1 MAHIDRCI
9 PGTTV
14 RIVTTGVP
22 RVSGKTGTIVE
33 VSRIQRRST
42 DPLIDRITVEV
53 EGHGDIVVA
62 PGDVDIVDGN

>member
-14 RIVTTGVP
+14 RIVKTGVS

-33 VSRIQRRST
+33 VSRIQRSKS
-42 DPLIDRITVEV
+42 DPLVDRITVDV
-53 EGHGDIVVA
+53 EGHGDIVVS
-62 PGDVDIVDGN
+62 PDDVDVVDGK

>member
-14 RIVTTGVP
+14 RIIKTGVP

-33 VSRIQRRST
+33 VSRIQRSRT
-42 DPLIDRITVEV
+42 DPLIDRITVDV
-53 EGHGDIVVA
+53 EGHGDIVVTPA
-62 PGDVDIVDGN
+62 DVDVVDGS

>member
-1 MAHIDRCI
+1 MAHIDRCV

-14 RIVTTGVP
+14 RILKSGVP

-33 VSRIQRRST
+33 VSRIQRRRS
-42 DPLIDRITVEV
+42 DPLVDRITVDV

-62 PGDVDIVDGN
+62 PDDVDIVDH

>member
-1 MAHIDRCI
+1 MAHVDRCI

-14 RIVTTGVP
+14 RIVKTGVP

-33 VSRIQRRST
+33 VSRIQRRPR

-53 EGHGDIVVA
+53 EGHGDVVVA
-62 PGDVDIVDGN
+62 PGDVDIVDGA